1 MVIIVMVERFT
12 CIEENRGICR
22 MNATI
27 YSHIYSRERGREREG
42 EREDKGRLGEVKKPR
57 KIEGCL

>member
-1 MVIIVMVERFT
+1 MTE
-12 CIEENRGICR
+12 
-22 MNATI
+22 
-27 YSHIYSRERGREREG
+27 RERER